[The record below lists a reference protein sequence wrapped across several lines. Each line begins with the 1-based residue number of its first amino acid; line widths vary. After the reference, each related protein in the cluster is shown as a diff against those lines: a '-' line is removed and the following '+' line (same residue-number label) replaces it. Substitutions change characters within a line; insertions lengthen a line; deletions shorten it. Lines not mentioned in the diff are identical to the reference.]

1 MGGVLGRH
9 DGHVADV
16 QAGLRRQL
24 VQVCGVGGGQNVRR
38 IVLGQEHVADE
49 FGHEAEHQAGGV
61 APAGAKGSREEGVVE
76 GAAAV
81 KVHSGGGEPA
91 CEGCLVGLQVA
102 GSARGAI
109 GEEGAGPRAGAS
121 DGAERDGP

>member
-24 VQVCGVGGGQNVRR
+24 VQVCGVGGEQNVRR

-49 FGHEAEHQAGGV
+49 FGHEAEHQAGG
-61 APAGAKGSREEGVVE
+61 REEGVVE

-81 KVHSGGGEPA
+81 KAHSGGGEPA